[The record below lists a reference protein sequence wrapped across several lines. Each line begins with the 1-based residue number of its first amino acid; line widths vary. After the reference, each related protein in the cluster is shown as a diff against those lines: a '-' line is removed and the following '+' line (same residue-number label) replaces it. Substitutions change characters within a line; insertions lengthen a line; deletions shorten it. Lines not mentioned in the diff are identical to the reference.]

1 MATAEL
7 DLIVRGAAAP
17 DQRVRLNV
25 PIDVP
30 LAEMLDDFVDAAEEH
45 ALQLGRE
52 FDAHSD
58 WRLQLPDGSAPN
70 GDCLAELTVSV
81 LALYDAQRAEPPF
94 TAQQAAAPAP
104 PLSEP
109 PEAPVPPA
117 AETPA
122 PPAAETPAPPQAAT
136 SSPTRRTPR
145 QSPGAPRS
153 RSGGRS
159 SQRIVRARA
168 EEALP
173 RPMGTVARTL
183 QALTALSPSYKAQE
197 QEARDLGVN
206 DPARFVREHHQSAAG
221 RVREAWRVSD
231 YKRLLEAMV
240 LLPAPPSCQTIAV
253 LSPKGGVG
261 KTTITSLLSM
271 QFNYVRQNQTVAVD
285 ANPDMSNLSAV
296 LSPGRGVPVDELVQ
310 RMKVSI
316 ERGQPMRGMEVLG
329 LLGIGPHGVRVAPS
343 ANDPKRAL
351 DRETFLW
358 LYENLKAY
366 AEVMV
371 LDCGT
376 GLFDDPA
383 QAAVQTADQLVVVV
397 DGEPDTMQMVA
408 SGECQTLLRAFDG
421 PVFLV
426 VNKLTPRVRRR
437 VNLGEFEQELSFAQG
452 IVEVTYDEKAAA
464 NLSKFRWDDGPP
476 QDWAVQI
483 RELAALLATGWPT
496 V

>member
-25 PIDVP
+25 PIEVP

-45 ALQLGRE
+45 ALQLGRA
-52 FDAHSD
+52 FDPHSE
-58 WRLQLPDGSAPN
+58 WRLQLPDGSSPN
-70 GDCLAELTVSV
+70 GDCLAELAVHE
-81 LALYDAQRAEPPF
+81 LALYDARRTEPPF
-94 TAQQAAAPAP
+94 AAPPARPEPAAAAPSDEAAAGAVPRDSTGEETAPAGRPWTPKSAAP
-104 PLSEP
+104 P
-109 PEAPVPPA
+109 
-117 AETPA
+117 
-122 PPAAETPAPPQAAT
+122 
-136 SSPTRRTPR
+136 
-145 QSPGAPRS
+145 RS
-153 RSGGRS
+153 WSRGRS
-159 SQRIVRARA
+159 SRRVVRARA
-168 EEALP
+168 EAALP

-183 QALTALSPSYKAQE
+183 QALSALSPSYRAQE
-197 QEARDLGVN
+197 QEARDLGVG
-206 DPARFVREHHQSAAG
+206 DPARFVREHRKSAAG
-221 RVREAWRVSD
+221 RVREAWRASD
-231 YKRLLEAMV
+231 YQRLLEAMV

-310 RMKVSI
+310 RMRGSI
-316 ERGQPMRGMEVLG
+316 EHGQPMRGMEVLG

-383 QAAVQTADQLVVVV
+383 QAAIQAADQLVVVV
-397 DGEPDTMQMVA
+397 DGAPDTMGMVA
-408 SGECQTLLRAFDG
+408 SGECQQLLRAFEG
-421 PVFLV
+421 PIFLV
-426 VNKLTPRVRRR
+426 VNKLTRRLRRR
-437 VNLGEFEQELSFAQG
+437 ANLGEFEQELSFAQG
-452 IVEVTYDEKAAA
+452 IVEVAYDEKAAA

-476 QDWAVQI
+476 QDWAVRI

-496 V
+496 I

>member
-1 MATAEL
+1 MSTAEL

-25 PIDVP
+25 PTDVP
-30 LAEMLDDFVDAAEEH
+30 LSEMLDDFVDAAEEH
-45 ALQLGRE
+45 AVQLGRE
-52 FDAHSD
+52 FDAHSE
-58 WRLQLPDGSAPN
+58 WRLQLPDGSTPN
-70 GDCLAELTVSV
+70 GACLADLTASV
-81 LALYDAQRAEPPF
+81 LALYDAQRTEPPF
-94 TAQQAAAPAP
+94 AARHTAAP
-104 PLSEP
+104 EP
-109 PEAPVPPA
+109 PAPVRPDPQDPARRDPPVPAHPEATESSRGRPA
-117 AETPA
+117 APR
-122 PPAAETPAPPQAAT
+122 PPDI
-136 SSPTRRTPR
+136 
-145 QSPGAPRS
+145 PRS
-153 RSGGRS
+153 RSRGRS
-159 SQRIVRARA
+159 SQRVVRARA
-168 EEALP
+168 EAALP
-173 RPMGTVARTL
+173 RPMGAAARTV
-183 QALTALSPSYKAQE
+183 QALGAMSPSHKAQE
-197 QEARDLGVN
+197 REARDLGVN
-206 DPARFVREHHQSAAG
+206 DPARFVREHRKSAAG
-221 RVREAWRVSD
+221 RVREAWRASD

-240 LLPAPPSCQTIAV
+240 LLPAPPACQTIAV

-310 RMKVSI
+310 RMKASI
-316 ERGQPMRGMEVLG
+316 EQGQPMRGMEVLG

-343 ANDPKRAL
+343 TNDPKRAL

-421 PVFLV
+421 PIFLV
-426 VNKLTPRVRRR
+426 VNKLTRRVRRR

-452 IVEVTYDEKAAA
+452 IVEVAYDEKAAA
-464 NLSKFRWDDGPP
+464 NLSKFRWDDAPP
-476 QDWAVQI
+476 QDWAVRI

-496 V
+496 I